1 MLCASHLH
9 LTLPCLAF
17 NIVWLWLL
25 LYLVMGSFP
34 LQGLGLW
41 RIETKKIDLRKTV
54 LCWNSET
61 LHWRRLHLLA
71 QATRTRQTLV
81 LPIEKWER
89 ISSLLQRGD
98 SHHLQLS
105 QWLIPMPG
113 HLQWESP
120 HCMQLLPS
128 PFCRQS
134 DMISSLPWNAIPKS
148 SWQTL
153 WLTDLDGSANHLLSY
168 TTLLRGRTLSD
179 PRISPRI
186 TSLVLY
192 FSSGHRPLSRSYS
205 SFRP

>member
-17 NIVWLWLL
+17 NIGMAWGNCA
-25 LYLVMGSFP
+25 MHNDG
-34 LQGLGLW
+34 
-41 RIETKKIDLRKTV
+41 RKWH
-54 LCWNSET
+54 CAHANNFNW
-61 LHWRRLHLLA
+61 LHLLA

-168 TTLLRGRTLSD
+168 TPLLRGRTLSD

-192 FSSGHRPLSRSYS
+192 F
-205 SFRP
+205 